1 MKYIVILIMMLAS
14 FSASAIP
21 ETELV
26 LTTEIPED
34 YGIEFP
40 EAIHLD
46 HLYFSVQ
53 TTPTV
58 RDFIRT
64 DTIDTGSI
72 TSSDGYYRLKLLYYG
87 NLSRPY
93 NVMLSAESDGGFR
106 SSDHTADSIPL
117 DIRFERP
124 GIMDDAFSVDI
135 NDDGSAHLHINTDG
149 PVRGVEALDMIFTWT
164 PASDTVPGEYVADIV
179 VRMEA
184 M

>member
-1 MKYIVILIMMLAS
+1 
-14 FSASAIP
+14 
-21 ETELV
+21 
-26 LTTEIPED
+26 
-34 YGIEFP
+34 
-40 EAIHLD
+40 
-46 HLYFSVQ
+46 
-53 TTPTV
+53 
-58 RDFIRT
+58 
-64 DTIDTGSI
+64 
-72 TSSDGYYRLKLLYYG
+72 
-87 NLSRPY
+87 
-93 NVMLSAESDGGFR
+93 MLSAESDGGFR